1 MQKRALWIAQ
11 TGVFLAL
18 LLVAQIATRPFGN
31 SILTGSLVNMLLI
44 LTVMLLGLSSAV
56 TLGVIS
62 PFFSVVMGGAAIWPF
77 IPVII
82 AGNIVIVVLW
92 HFIALRHGE
101 RSRPRDI
108 IALVCGAA
116 AKFGVLYV
124 GIVLLVVPLVLG
136 VEGPQA
142 NAVSAAFSWPQLITA
157 SIGGVLALLLSP
169 VLKKAIKH

>member
-11 TGVFLAL
+11 TGIFLAL

-44 LTVMLLGLSSAV
+44 LTVMLLGLSSAI

-62 PFFSVVMGGAAIWPF
+62 PFFSVVMGGSAMWPF
-77 IPVII
+77 IPIII
-82 AGNIVIVVLW
+82 AANIVIVTLW
-92 HFIALRHGE
+92 HFIALRRGE
-101 RSRPRDI
+101 RSRPLDI
-108 IALVCGAA
+108 AALVIGAA

-124 GIVLLVVPLVLG
+124 GIVLLIVPLVLG
-136 VEGPQA
+136 FEGPQA

-157 SIGGVLALLLSP
+157 SAGGVLALLLSP